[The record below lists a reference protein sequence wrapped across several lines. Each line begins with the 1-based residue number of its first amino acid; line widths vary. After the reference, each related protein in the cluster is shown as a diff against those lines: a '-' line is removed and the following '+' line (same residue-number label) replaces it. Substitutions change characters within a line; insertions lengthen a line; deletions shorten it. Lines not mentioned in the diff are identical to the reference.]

1 VREKKSKVFSRIV
14 FKLKGQ
20 KKEQNK
26 TRVEKKL
33 LGFFPKS
40 SLSLSL
46 VQLNRK
52 KTTHCSTDKRDNYE
66 VK

>member
-1 VREKKSKVFSRIV
+1 VREEEEKKIESFSRIV
-14 FKLKGQ
+14 FKLKG
-20 KKEQNK
+20 QNK

-33 LGFFPKS
+33 LGFFLNHLY
-40 SLSLSL
+40 LSLTL